1 MAIQIRRATQADGP
15 TFLALVRSLAEYE
28 KLEPPSPEAEQRLL
42 QDAFGAKPRFELL
55 IAGNDGRD
63 VGYAVFFET
72 YSSFLAQPTIYL
84 EDLFVVTEAR
94 GAGAGSALM
103 RWLAR
108 EAVRRGCGRFEWQ
121 VLDWN
126 RLAID
131 FYQRL
136 GAEHLTAW
144 QTYRLA
150 GEALQRL
157 AERE

>member
-1 MAIQIRRATQADGP
+1 MAIHVRRAAEADGQ
-15 TFLALVRSLAEYE
+15 TFLTLVRSLAEYE
-28 KLEPPSPEAEQRLL
+28 KLEPPSREAEQRLVR
-42 QDAFGAKPRFELL
+42 DAFGDRPRFEVL
-55 IAGNDGRD
+55 IAERDGRP
-63 VGYAVFFET
+63 VGYAVFFEI
-72 YSSFLAQPTIYL
+72 YSSFLALPSLYL

-108 EAVRRGCGRFEWQ
+108 EAIRRGCGRFEWQ

-131 FYQRL
+131 FYERL
-136 GAEHLTAW
+136 GAQHLAAW
-144 QTYRLA
+144 ETYRLT

-157 AERE
+157 ADRE